1 MPPEPHD
8 PRDIPILTDAV
19 KEVEPASLSV
29 EAKAV
34 HAAIL
39 TETLELADSLLHQA
53 VKDIEAT
60 LFERVLDRLRAR
72 LPELV
77 DRILARARRG
87 TERSSKP
94 WIKPSRRPRSSR
106 ESTPAGRRRD
116 ILLRAAGDLAIDRH
130 SPAERDRHLAHGP
143 RISRHDHGCA

>member
-19 KEVEPASLSV
+19 QESAPSSLSL

-39 TETLELADSLLHQA
+39 TDTLELADSLLHQA

-60 LFERVLDRLRAR
+60 LFERVLDRLRAQ

-77 DRILARARRG
+77 DRILL
-87 TERSSKP
+87 EH
-94 WIKPSRRPRSSR
+94 
-106 ESTPAGRRRD
+106 
-116 ILLRAAGDLAIDRH
+116 AAPQDPKTADEDPKDDG
-130 SPAERDRHLAHGP
+130 
-143 RISRHDHGCA
+143 

>member
-1 MPPEPHD
+1 MPTEPHD
-8 PRDIPILTDAV
+8 PRDIPILTEAV
-19 KEVEPASLSV
+19 KESAPSSLSL

-60 LFERVLDRLRAR
+60 LFERVLDRLRAQ

-77 DRILARARRG
+77 DRIL
-87 TERSSKP
+87 
-94 WIKPSRRPRSSR
+94 R
-106 ESTPAGRRRD
+106 EH
-116 ILLRAAGDLAIDRH
+116 AAAQEDPI
-130 SPAERDRHLAHGP
+130 
-143 RISRHDHGCA
+143 DHG